1 MLLKKFKQNYWRW
14 RGDLSDFGP
23 GAVITSIFHR
33 AGFSSMAQSTAE
45 DWSLIAV
52 HARRF
57 ERKLADRVLTHL
69 QLLKGRARGFPVD
82 RFQHSLQTAT
92 HAFKSGE
99 DEEYVVCALL
109 HDIGDTIGTLNHAD
123 IAAAILKPFVSRENL
138 WMIENHTIFQGYYY
152 LNHFG
157 RDRNSRDQFKDHPCF
172 QKTVDFC
179 EKYDNTAFDP
189 KMRSMPLK
197 AFEPMVRRVFANPRN
212 STY

>member
-1 MLLKKFKQNYWRW
+1 MLLHKFKQDYWQW
-14 RGDLSDFGP
+14 REDLSHLGP
-23 GAVITSIFHR
+23 KVMFASIFRR
-33 AGFSSMAQSTAE
+33 ASFGSMAQSTAE
-45 DWSLIAV
+45 DWKIIGVSS
-52 HARRF
+52 RRF
-57 ERKLADRVLTHL
+57 DRKLVDRVLTHL
-69 QLLKGRARGFPVD
+69 QLLKGNARGFPVD

-92 HAFKSGE
+92 QAFKSGE

-109 HDIGDTIGTLNHAD
+109 HDIGDTLGTFNHAD
-123 IAAAILKPFVSRENL
+123 IAAAILKPFVSSANL

-157 RDRNSRDQFKDHPCF
+157 KDRNDRDRFRNHPCF

-197 AFEPMVRRVFANPRN
+197 AFEPMVRRVFAKPRN